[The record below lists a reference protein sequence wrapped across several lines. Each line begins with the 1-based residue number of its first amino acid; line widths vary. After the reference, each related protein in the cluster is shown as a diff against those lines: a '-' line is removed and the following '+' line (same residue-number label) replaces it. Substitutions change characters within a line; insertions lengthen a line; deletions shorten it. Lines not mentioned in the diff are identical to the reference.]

1 MTTNKITP
9 PIKNNIL
16 CAGVILG
23 CAIFLVTACS
33 DGGENQGM
41 KATDYPD
48 HQTEA
53 AKLYIAKCGQCHAA
67 PLPTVH
73 PADQWPGVVE
83 RMMMRMNNKAIQPPS
98 RQEIAVILGYLQQ
111 HASQ

>member
-1 MTTNKITP
+1 MPRNKITS
-9 PIKNNIL
+9 PIKNNIPFAGITL
-16 CAGVILG
+16 ACALLLL
-23 CAIFLVTACS
+23 AACS
-33 DGGENQGM
+33 DSGNNQGM
-41 KATDYPD
+41 KVTDYPD

-53 AKLYIAKCGQCHAA
+53 AKLYIVKCGQCHAA

-73 PADQWPGVVE
+73 PANQWPGIVE
-83 RMMMRMNNKAIQPPS
+83 RMTMRMNNKAIQPPN